1 MSYGHANSN
10 GRNDDPSQT
19 DNDNM
24 PLAQVAIADDDPD
37 ALELLAEV
45 LRPLT
50 VQVHKASSGAELV
63 VLLAEHGPFD
73 LIVTDIDMP
82 WMEGLGVIRSA
93 RAAEIETPV
102 LFVSGIAR
110 ADLEASVG
118 RLSNARILRK
128 PVAIADLRHVASQ
141 MLVAWEARRLH
152 QRHETGQRS
161 SGPAGGPRPSG
172 SS

>member
-1 MSYGHANSN
+1 MRNNDENSQKDGAQGADGN
-10 GRNDDPSQT
+10 VSI
-19 DNDNM
+19 
-24 PLAQVAIADDDPD
+24 AQVVIADDDPD
-37 ALELLAEV
+37 ALELLGEV

-63 VLLAEHGPFD
+63 VLLADHGPFD

-110 ADLEASVG
+110 ADLEGAVAS
-118 RLSNARILRK
+118 LSNARVLRK
-128 PVAIADLRHVASQ
+128 PVAIADLRHAVSQ
-141 MLVAWEARRLH
+141 MLVAWEARRLR
-152 QRHETGQRS
+152 QRQKTPLRMT
-161 SGPAGGPRPSG
+161 GPAGGPQPVG